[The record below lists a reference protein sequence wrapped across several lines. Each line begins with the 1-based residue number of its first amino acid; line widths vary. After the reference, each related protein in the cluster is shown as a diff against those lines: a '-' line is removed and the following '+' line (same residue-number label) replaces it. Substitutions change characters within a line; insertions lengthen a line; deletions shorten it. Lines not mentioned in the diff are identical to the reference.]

1 MHNISDNMSESIF
14 GHEGKTRINDATRL
28 ILKYWYSKCKV
39 YYKCHKESSAY
50 YDSIN
55 KYIGV
60 PSILMGVFNTT
71 TLFSNYSAQN
81 QTLILVNGTA
91 SFIATA
97 LTTLQNYFEL
107 GKLANTHNKLAN
119 GYSKVTHII
128 EKILMYEKITN
139 NSEINSKL
147 IDSIINQMEFL
158 QQDSPIIPDKI
169 WNKNKKELKNIIS
182 VIINNNLIDEIQSA
196 SSRNNSADSPIEII
210 YDNSN
215 QKTTQQ
221 VQLTTPHVQQTT
233 KPLVQSTNQPSTKPS
248 SQSTNQSTNQPST
261 KPSSHSTNQ
270 SSTKPTNQPTNQS
283 TKLSTQTNNK

>member
-1 MHNISDNMSESIF
+1 MHNIHDNISENIF
-14 GHEGKTRINDATRL
+14 GYEGKTKINDATRL

-71 TLFSNYSAQN
+71 TLFSNYTALN
-81 QTLILVNGTA
+81 PTLILVNGTA

-119 GYSKVTHII
+119 GYSKVTLII

-139 NSEINSKL
+139 NSEINSKI

-196 SSRNNSADSPIEII
+196 SSRNDRNNSQDSPIEIV

-215 QKTTQQ
+215 QKTPQ
-221 VQLTTPHVQQTT
+221 VL
-233 KPLVQSTNQPSTKPS
+233 QPVVPQPS
-248 SQSTNQSTNQPST
+248 SQSATKSQIQSSGQVSIQQPIQST
-261 KPSSHSTNQ
+261 KPIISQ
-270 SSTKPTNQPTNQS
+270 QS
-283 TKLSTQTNNK
+283 TQSFPKTIGQPAVRPPYK

>member
-14 GHEGKTRINDATRL
+14 GYEGKTKINDATRL

-71 TLFSNYSAQN
+71 TLFSNYTALN

-139 NSEINSKL
+139 NSEINSKI

-221 VQLTTPHVQQTT
+221 VQLTTKPPIQLTTPHVQPIT
-233 KPLVQSTNQPSTKPS
+233 KQVQSTNQPSTKPS
-248 SQSTNQSTNQPST
+248 TQSTNQLT
-261 KPSSHSTNQ
+261 KS
-270 SSTKPTNQPTNQS
+270 
-283 TKLSTQTNNK
+283 STQTNNK

>member
-1 MHNISDNMSESIF
+1 MHNIHDNISENIF
-14 GHEGKTRINDATRL
+14 GYEGKTKINDATRL

-71 TLFSNYSAQN
+71 TLFSNYTALN
-81 QTLILVNGTA
+81 PTLILVNGTA

-119 GYSKVTHII
+119 GYSKVTLII

-139 NSEINSKL
+139 NSEINSKI

-196 SSRNNSADSPIEII
+196 SSRNDRNNSQDSPIEIV

-215 QKTTQQ
+215 QKTPQ
-221 VQLTTPHVQQTT
+221 VL
-233 KPLVQSTNQPSTKPS
+233 QPVVPQPS
-248 SQSTNQSTNQPST
+248 SQSATKSQIQSSGQVSIQQPIQST
-261 KPSSHSTNQ
+261 KPIITQ
-270 SSTKPTNQPTNQS
+270 QS
-283 TKLSTQTNNK
+283 TQSFPKTIGQPAVRPPYK